1 MTDVPRPPRRPHV
14 WQRPTG
20 AVDDPYAWMRDL
32 DDPDLDRYLRAENG
46 YATKWFAEHADLV
59 GQLFTEIRSR
69 IQETDLSVPV
79 RSGPWWYTT
88 ATDEG
93 ASYPRHLRGPSSAQ
107 ATDQLLLDEN
117 VEADGRDHFDVGAF
131 DVSFDHRLLAW
142 SFDTTG
148 DERYTLRIRDLDA
161 GNDRDDRID
170 GIANAGTAW
179 SADGRFVFYVT
190 ADDQQRPCTVWRHEL
205 GTPTSTD
212 QVVFDEPDESFY
224 VGVGATRSERWIVV
238 SAASLDA
245 TEMHILDAATPTER
259 PLLIQARRPGVEY
272 TIDDWGDRWVMLT
285 NEGATDFR
293 VLQSTD
299 DVAEW
304 HELVAHR
311 TGERIIA
318 VDAFADFLALLRWSD
333 GLPHLALRFRDGTER
348 EIHGLAEP
356 SDIDL
361 AANPE
366 WNTSRIRFTMQ
377 SMTAPPALYDEQI
390 DGSDRRLLKQVATPN
405 VDLAA
410 YESVRRWAIADDGA
424 RIPVDVVGRGETAQP
439 GPTLV
444 TAYGAY
450 EVSLP
455 PRFSVAR
462 LSLLDRGVRVAVAH
476 PRGGGELG
484 RAWYEGGRRLNK
496 RNTFTDTLACVD
508 ELVAAGIADPRHI
521 GLRGG
526 SAGGLLVGACVTMQP
541 ERFRAAVAEVPFVDV
556 VTTMSDPS
564 LPLTVTEWDEWG
576 DPRAEP
582 YASYIESYSPYDH
595 TTPAAYPAVYVS
607 AGLHDPRVS
616 VHEPAKWI
624 ARLRDV
630 NTSDRPLLLV
640 TEMGAGHLG
649 PSGRYDAWRDEARIL
664 AFLLTTL

>member
-14 WQRPTG
+14 WPRPTG
-20 AVDDPYAWMRDL
+20 DVDDPYAWMRDL
-32 DDPDLDRYLRAENG
+32 DDPELDRYLRAENE
-46 YATKWFAEHADLV
+46 YAAEWFTEHADLV
-59 GQLFTEIRSR
+59 DQLFTEIRSR

-79 RSGPWWYTT
+79 HSGPWWYTT

-93 ASYPRHLRGPSSAQ
+93 ASYPRHLRGPSSER

-117 VEADGRDHFDVGAF
+117 VEADGHEHFDVGAF

-161 GNDRDDRID
+161 GLDRDDRID
-170 GIANAGTAW
+170 GVANAGTAW

-205 GTPTSTD
+205 GTPTSAD

-224 VGVGATRSERWIVV
+224 VGVGATRSERWIIV

-259 PLLIQARRPGVEY
+259 PSLIQAREPGVEY
-272 TIDDWGDRWVMLT
+272 TVDDWGDRWVMLT
-285 NEGATDFR
+285 NRGATDFR

-299 DVAEW
+299 GATGW
-304 HELVAHR
+304 SELVAHHA
-311 TGERIIA
+311 GERIIA
-318 VDAFADFLALLRWSD
+318 VDAFADFLVLLRWSD
-333 GLPHLALRFRDGTER
+333 GLPHLAVRFRNGTER
-348 EIHGLAEP
+348 EIRGLDEP

-377 SMTAPPALYDEQI
+377 SMTAPAALYEENI
-390 DGSDRRLLKQVATPN
+390 DGADRQLLKQVATPN

-410 YESVRRWAIADDGA
+410 YESVRRWATADDGA
-424 RIPVDVVGRGETAQP
+424 RIPIDVVGRRDTTQP

-484 RAWYEGGRRLNK
+484 RAWYEGG
-496 RNTFTDTLACVD
+496 
-508 ELVAAGIADPRHI
+508 
-521 GLRGG
+521 
-526 SAGGLLVGACVTMQP
+526 
-541 ERFRAAVAEVPFVDV
+541 
-556 VTTMSDPS
+556 
-564 LPLTVTEWDEWG
+564 
-576 DPRAEP
+576 
-582 YASYIESYSPYDH
+582 
-595 TTPAAYPAVYVS
+595 
-607 AGLHDPRVS
+607 
-616 VHEPAKWI
+616 
-624 ARLRDV
+624 
-630 NTSDRPLLLV
+630 
-640 TEMGAGHLG
+640 
-649 PSGRYDAWRDEARIL
+649 
-664 AFLLTTL
+664 

>member
-1 MTDVPRPPRRPHV
+1 M

-20 AVDDPYAWMRDL
+20 SVDDPYAWMRDL
-32 DDPDLDRYLRAENG
+32 DDPDLARYLRDEND
-46 YATKWFAEHADLV
+46 YATTWFAEHDDLIE
-59 GQLFTEIRSR
+59 QLFTEIRSR

-93 ASYPRHLRGPSSAQ
+93 ASYPRHLRGPSSDR

-117 VEADGRDHFDVGAF
+117 IEADGHEHFDVGAF

-142 SFDTTG
+142 SFDVTG
-148 DERYTLRIRDLDA
+148 DERYTLRIRDLES
-161 GNDRDDRID
+161 GDDLADEVD
-170 GIANAGTAW
+170 GVSNAGTAW

-190 ADDQQRPCTVWRHEL
+190 ADEQQRPCTVWRHEL
-205 GTPTSTD
+205 GTPTSSD
-212 QVVFDEPDESFY
+212 QVVFDESDESFY
-224 VGVGATRSERWIVV
+224 VGVGVTRSERWIIV
-238 SAASLDA
+238 SSASLDA
-245 TEMHILDAATPTER
+245 TEVRTLDSSTPTAA
-259 PLLIQARRPGVEY
+259 PQLVQARRPGVEY
-272 TIDDWGDRWVMLT
+272 ALDDWGDRWVMLT
-285 NEGATDFR
+285 NDGATDFC
-293 VLQSTD
+293 VQQSVD
-299 DVAEW
+299 GGEW

-311 TGERIIA
+311 AGERIVA
-318 VDAFADFLALLRWSD
+318 VDAFAEFLALLRWSN
-333 GLPHLALRFRDGTER
+333 GLPHLSLRFRDGRER
-348 EIHGLAEP
+348 EVLGLAEP

-366 WNTSRIRFTMQ
+366 WNTERVRFTMQ
-377 SMTAPPALYDEQI
+377 SMTSPPALYEEDI
-390 DGSDRRLLKQVATPN
+390 DGSNRRLLKQVATPN

-410 YESVRRWAIADDGA
+410 YESTRRWATASDEA
-424 RIPVDVVGRGETAQP
+424 QIPVDVVGRRDTRAP

-508 ELVAAGIADPRHI
+508 ELVNAGIASPEHI
-521 GLRGG
+521 GVRGG
-526 SAGGLLVGACVTMQP
+526 SAGGLLVGACLTMQP
-541 ERFRAAVAEVPFVDV
+541 ERFRVAVAEVPFVDV

-576 DPRAEP
+576 DPRSEP

-595 TTPAAYPAVYVS
+595 TAAAAYPAIYVS
-607 AGLHDPRVS
+607 AGLNDPRVS
-616 VHEPAKWI
+616 VHEPAKWM

-630 NTSDRPLLLV
+630 TISDRPMLLV

-664 AFLLTTL
+664 AFVLTTL